1 MILATPRHTRATIPG
16 VLLLLVAGCGGGGGG
31 GGGAGLTQAVGVG
44 LADTLLL
51 DLDTG
56 LVVGKRSLPALL
68 TDASYRSRY
77 VVFVAIPAGSSAT
90 GSTGGNWAQP
100 DEVAGSTTTAKTFI
114 STFEI
119 TQDQWRRLVGTTPWL
134 DVRPTSLVGTTY
146 DGQSPAYGIS
156 LEAARSGL
164 TSASAR
170 YPGSFSLPSA
180 ALWERACRGGTT
192 TMFSWGDQ
200 RDATTAASY
209 AVVDDTSGGV
219 RGPARVGARLPNAF
233 GLYDMHGNV
242 WELTS
247 DGEVRGGSWRD
258 GLPMARSANRI
269 VLDSTTPHAL
279 VGVRLIYRPDGS

>member
-1 MILATPRHTRATIPG
+1 MILATHRHTRATIAG
-16 VLLLLVAGCGGGGGG
+16 VLLLLVAGCGGGG

-44 LADTLLL
+44 LADTLVL

-56 LVVGKRSLPALL
+56 LVLGKRSVQALL

-77 VVFVAIPAGSSAT
+77 VVFVAMPAGTSAT
-90 GSTGGNWAQP
+90 GSTAGSWTQP
-100 DEVAGSTTTAKTFI
+100 AEVSGSTTAAKTFI
-114 STFEI
+114 SAFEI

-134 DVRPTSLVGTTY
+134 DVRPTSLAGIAY
-146 DGQSPAYGIS
+146 DGQAPAYGIS
-156 LEAARSGL
+156 LDAASSGL
-164 TSASAR
+164 ASASAR
-170 YPGSFSLPSA
+170 LPGTFSLPSA

-209 AVVDDTSGGV
+209 AVVDNTSGGV
-219 RGPARVGARLPNAF
+219 RGPARVGARLPNAY
-233 GLYDMHGNV
+233 GLYDTHGNL
-242 WELTS
+242 WELTA

-279 VGVRLIYRPDGS
+279 VGVRLVYRPDGS